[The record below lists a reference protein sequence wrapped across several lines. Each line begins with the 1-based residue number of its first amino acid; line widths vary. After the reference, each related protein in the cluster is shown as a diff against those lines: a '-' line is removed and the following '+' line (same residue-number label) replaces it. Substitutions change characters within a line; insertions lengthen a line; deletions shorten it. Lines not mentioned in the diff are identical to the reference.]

1 MTDSGMNSVSQPPI
15 EATLADQL
23 ARGDVVLGAAGPM
36 LGMLV
41 LNRDSALFSD
51 EVVARVR
58 GMCRHVAQQLAAGH
72 GAPEDG
78 EGDTA
83 GKSVRLAE
91 ALSGEMAFLS
101 HCHALALEH
110 RFAMRLERDYAL
122 SSAVSPM
129 LEALIASS
137 DVGMARLAT
146 AVAAA
151 QARFEQQQRRAE
163 LPVMEL
169 PPMLFERAL
178 VLAREHGADLGGSAE
193 HLRDG
198 YDPRR
203 TRLALLLRIVEAA
216 GGEPSKAL
224 SLHHAGAGLFLSALA
239 AATGQDR
246 DLVAMTT
253 SDSQAGRLIL
263 ALRAAG
269 LTADRIAQEFTFIH
283 PGMPAPNA
291 ADMPDAE
298 RALAALAASGR
309 QAMG

>member
-23 ARGDVVLGAAGPM
+23 ARGNVVLGAAGPM

-58 GMCRHVAQQLAAGH
+58 GMCRHVAQQLVAGH

-78 EGDTA
+78 
-83 GKSVRLAE
+83 KSVRFAE

-269 LTADRIAQEFTFIH
+269 LTADRIAEEFTFIH
-283 PGMPAPNA
+283 PAMPAPNA